1 MNIRENVTENG
12 NLYGKWEIAENTWC
26 ITDGWHNF
34 TYLLIGTQ
42 KAMLIDSC
50 SGEGNIRAVVE
61 SITEKPVIVLNTHGH
76 FDHTGGNSCWPEAWM
91 TREAA
96 LHAREPFSQ
105 EYAKWFSAKP
115 YPDYKIHLIEDGQR
129 IGLGQRTVEVITI
142 PAHSEGSIAI
152 LDEETRFLFTG
163 DEIESGQ
170 VIWIVRNRAIPL
182 KELAQMHKANMEK
195 LLGRRNEYDYIWP
208 AHNGQPLFPD
218 RYLHDFIKLDQM
230 IIEGNRRVM
239 EDTAGFGFPAD
250 NQAVP
255 NPFQDYGKL
264 CRVQYGTASIIYSE
278 SEVIYHNQA
287 C

>member
-34 TYLLIGTQ
+34 TYLLIGKE

-91 TREAA
+91 TKEAA
-96 LHAREPFSQ
+96 LQAREPFSP
-105 EYAKWFSAKP
+105 EHAKWFYAKP
-115 YPDYKIHLIEDGQR
+115 YPDYRIHLIEDGQK
-129 IGLGQRTVEVITI
+129 IDLGQRTVEVITI
-142 PAHSEGSIAI
+142 PAHSEGSAAI

-182 KELAQMHKANMEK
+182 KELAQTHKANMEK

-208 AHNGQPLFPD
+208 AHNGLPLFPD
-218 RYLHDFIKLDQM
+218 RYLHDFIKLDEL
-230 IIEGNRRVM
+230 IIEGNHQVM
-239 EDTAGFGFPAD
+239 GDTAGFGFPAD

-264 CRVQYGTASIIYSE
+264 CRAQYGTANIIYSE

>member
-12 NLYGKWEIAENTWC
+12 NIYGKWEIAENTWC

-34 TYLLIGTQ
+34 TYLLIGAE
-42 KAMLIDSC
+42 KAILIDSC

-61 SITEKPVIVLNTHGH
+61 SITEKPVMVLNTHGH

-91 TREAA
+91 TKEAS
-96 LHAREPFSQ
+96 LHAKEPFGP
-105 EYAKWFSAKP
+105 EYAKWFYSKP

-129 IGLGQRTVEVITI
+129 IDLGKRSVEIITI
-142 PAHSEGSIAI
+142 PAHSEGSAAV
-152 LDEETRFLFTG
+152 LDESTRFLFTG

-170 VIWIVRNRAIPL
+170 VIWIVRNRAVSL
-182 KELAQMHKANMEK
+182 KELAHMHKHSMEK
-195 LLGRRNEYDYIWP
+195 LLARRNEYDYIWP
-208 AHNGQPLFPD
+208 AHNGMPLFPD
-218 RYLHDFIKLDQM
+218 RYLHDFIKLDQL
-230 IIEGNRRVM
+230 IAEDAWQVM

-255 NPFQDYGKL
+255 NPFKDYGKL
-264 CRVQYGTASIIYSE
+264 CRAQYGTANIIYSE
-278 SEVIYHNQA
+278 SEVIYHNQT